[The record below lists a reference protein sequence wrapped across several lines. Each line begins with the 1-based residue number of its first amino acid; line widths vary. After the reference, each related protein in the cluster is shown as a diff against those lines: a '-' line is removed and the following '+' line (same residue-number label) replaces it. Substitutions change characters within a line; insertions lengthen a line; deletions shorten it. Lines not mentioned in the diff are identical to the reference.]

1 MSSTQQRTTGN
12 DTENFQ
18 DNDPAVQGVPT
29 QQLQPASRL
38 TNIIRDLIS
47 NRPDAADIVNDL
59 VSSFD
64 AVNVAEPG
72 RDPSLLQTPTA
83 AAFYDAMRLDNMGL
97 DDFQRQQI
105 AAGQLPVRE
114 RAGSRAFAPPIVAIA
129 ESRVQSSVNAAAAPD
144 DEMLLG
150 LPPTNFGLS
159 LHTTSCSPNLTK
171 SIAPLEPTETRA
183 NLSAACAGASPTP
196 CSDLETTGKVFTRPA
211 PSDRFEFGRPLPT
224 ADYRYQSANFT
235 QVQSAVITPLRDVD
249 AVSRFPPRRRL

>member
-29 QQLQPASRL
+29 QQLQPAATL

-47 NRPDAADIVNDL
+47 NRPDAADIINDL

-72 RDPSLLQTPTA
+72 RDPGLLQTPTA

-105 AAGQLPVRE
+105 AAVQLPLRE
-114 RAGSRAFAPPIVAIA
+114 RGGFR
-129 ESRVQSSVNAAAAPD
+129 AAAPLIAAIGESD

-150 LPPTNFGLS
+150 PGSTC
-159 LHTTSCSPNLTK
+159 TTHYTREHASRGRSSRVSRTSGHMGRRGGGGRGTRHARGRQCSP
-171 SIAPLEPTETRA
+171 
-183 NLSAACAGASPTP
+183 SPP
-196 CSDLETTGKVFTRPA
+196 HARVG
-211 PSDRFEFGRPLPT
+211 
-224 ADYRYQSANFT
+224 
-235 QVQSAVITPLRDVD
+235 QVRSLIR
-249 AVSRFPPRRRL
+249 